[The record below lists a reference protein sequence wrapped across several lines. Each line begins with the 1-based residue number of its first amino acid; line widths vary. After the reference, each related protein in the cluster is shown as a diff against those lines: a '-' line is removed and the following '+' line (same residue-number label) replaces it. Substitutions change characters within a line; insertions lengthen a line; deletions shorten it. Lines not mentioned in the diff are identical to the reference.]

1 MFPNFKKRPD
11 KDPTADA
18 GGPPPPGSS
27 NSPPPVP
34 PRPPVTQIAA
44 RRRPRN
50 NYRQLVPERV
60 QKLIAGLLIW
70 AFLAAWSISAFWEH
84 IDTLDPA
91 DKGMAKAGA
100 MGAEIILLFFILWK
114 IYNKHLRVR
123 FFALLFSA
131 FLGVAILVHA
141 GALRSIK
148 GAKTEQVDK
157 EKRFAENAGRIA
169 GETTKG
175 AVEGLGNALK
185 NSGMTNR
192 QRNNQIAA
200 AQMRGQRTAD
210 AARKDLKEI
219 TEQSDAK
226 LQNASWLPDWYIEKH
241 TYTGVFVFALTLFS
255 ILMGIWM
262 TAGDD
267 DVDENFDGVPDN
279 QQQHLFPAYATPY
292 LLPMTPA
299 PYPPH
304 YLAHN
309 PEPMAK
315 IVQPGSYYVQGPDG
329 RLIPVAEIPETA
341 ARTQATKDLAG
352 NPSNAQW
359 REAIPPREDRRG
371 N

>member
-1 MFPNFKKRPD
+1 MFPIFRKKPD
-11 KDPTADA
+11 REPTENQA
-18 GGPPPPGSS
+18 GPPPS
-27 NSPPPVP
+27 VP
-34 PRPPVTQIAA
+34 PRPPAPPIAA
-44 RRRPRN
+44 RRRPGN

-185 NSGMTNR
+185 NSGMTSR

-200 AQMRGQRTAD
+200 AQLRGQRAAD

-219 TEQSDAK
+219 TEQSDEK
-226 LQNASWLPDWYIEKH
+226 LKNASWLPDWYLEKH
-241 TYTGVFVFALTLFS
+241 TYTGVFVIALTLFS

-279 QQQHLFPAYATPY
+279 QQPHLFTAYATPVQW
-292 LLPMTPA
+292 TPPA
-299 PYPPH
+299 
-304 YLAHN
+304 ART
-309 PEPMAK
+309 
-315 IVQPGSYYVQGPDG
+315 VQAGAYYVQGPDG
-329 RLIPVAEIPETA
+329 RLFPVGEIPELA
-341 ARTQATKDLAG
+341 AQ
-352 NPSNAQW
+352 PSNARR
-359 REAIPPREDRRG
+359 REGVVIPPPHGDDRG

>member
-1 MFPNFKKRPD
+1 LSEQ
-11 KDPTADA
+11 T
-18 GGPPPPGSS
+18 SS
-27 NSPPPVP
+27 FQ
-34 PRPPVTQIAA
+34 RDE
-44 RRRPRN
+44 
-50 NYRQLVPERV
+50 L
-60 QKLIAGLLIW
+60 
-70 AFLAAWSISAFWEH
+70 
-84 IDTLDPA
+84 
-91 DKGMAKAGA
+91 KAGA

-169 GETTKG
+169 GESTKG

-185 NSGMTNR
+185 NSGMTVR

-200 AQMRGQRTAD
+200 AQLRGQRAAD

-219 TEQSDAK
+219 TEASDEK
-226 LQNASWLPDWYIEKH
+226 LKNASWLPDWYLEKH
-241 TYTGVFVFALTLFS
+241 TYTGVFVIALTLFS

-279 QQQHLFPAYATPY
+279 QQQHLFPAYATQY
-292 LLPMTPA
+292 LLPMAPAQWTPPTA
-299 PYPPH
+299 RI
-304 YLAHN
+304 A
-309 PEPMAK
+309 
-315 IVQPGSYYVQGPDG
+315 QPGPYYVQGPDG
-329 RLIPVAEIPETA
+329 RLIQVGEMTEAEPRDRTGGSPAQESGRDAEWRGGVRIPS
-341 ARTQATKDLAG
+341 RGD
-352 NPSNAQW
+352 
-359 REAIPPREDRRG
+359 DRG

>member
-1 MFPNFKKRPD
+1 MFSRFNKRPD
-11 KDPTADA
+11 QEPTADP
-18 GGPPPPGSS
+18 GGPPPPSGSG
-27 NSPPPVP
+27 PPPLAALS
-34 PRPPVTQIAA
+34 PRPQTTQIAT
-44 RRRPRN
+44 RRRPGN

-169 GETTKG
+169 GESTKG

-185 NSGMTNR
+185 NSGMTVR
-192 QRNNQIAA
+192 QRNRQIAA
-200 AQMRGQRTAD
+200 AQIRGQRAAD

-219 TEQSDAK
+219 TEASDEK
-226 LQNASWLPDWYIEKH
+226 LKNASWLPDWYLEKH
-241 TYTGVFVFALTLFS
+241 TYTGVFVIALTLFS

-279 QQQHLFPAYATPY
+279 QQQHLFPAYATQY

-299 PYPPH
+299 QWTPPT
-304 YLAHN
+304 ARI
-309 PEPMAK
+309 A
-315 IVQPGSYYVQGPDG
+315 QPGPYYVQGPDG
-329 RLIPVAEIPETA
+329 RLIPVGEIPETE
-341 ARTQATKDLAG
+341 RQTQPAQDPAG
-352 NPSNAQW
+352 NPSNARW
-359 REAIPPREDRRG
+359 REPIPPREDPRG